1 MQNTLEILNKNLF
14 FVKEHIG
21 LFKAANN
28 YDIYDPQSNQIIME
42 CREPDLG
49 GFTKILRFTGYK
61 QNTPFNIVISPV
73 GGNPIIRVKRGVAIF
88 RSTVMVYDENNIQI
102 GWFKQ
107 KLVSLKHKF
116 TVFDNMNR
124 PAFIL
129 KGNFIGWEFTF
140 TRDDVVLGSV
150 SKKWA
155 GFGKEMFT
163 TADNYMLQISDSVP
177 KDDPVRKLILAAVMC
192 IDMVIKEK

>member
-1 MQNTLEILNKNLF
+1 MQNTSEILNKSLF

-28 YDIYDPQSNQIIME
+28 YDIYDPQTNQIIME

-49 GFTKILRFTGYK
+49 SFTKMLRFTGYK
-61 QNTPFNIVISPV
+61 KNTPFNIVISPV
-73 GGNPIIRVKRGVAIF
+73 GGTPMIRVKRGVAIF
-88 RSTVMVYDENNIQI
+88 RSTVIVYDENNMQI

-124 PAFIL
+124 AAFVL

-140 TRDDVVLGSV
+140 TKDDVVLGSV

-163 TADNYMLQISDSVP
+163 TADNYMLQISDTVP

-192 IDMVIKEK
+192 IDMVLKEK